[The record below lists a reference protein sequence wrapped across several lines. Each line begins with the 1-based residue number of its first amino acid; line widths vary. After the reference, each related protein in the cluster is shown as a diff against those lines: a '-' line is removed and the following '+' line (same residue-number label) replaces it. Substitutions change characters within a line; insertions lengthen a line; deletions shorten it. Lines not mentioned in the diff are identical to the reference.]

1 MVEGF
6 CPRDVGLGA
15 LFRSTEISYAA
26 RSQPAEQRMLVGF
39 PLDLALCHRRQGEV
53 PLLSVPP
60 LGMRLSLVGP
70 PLRGHLPTTIA
81 IAHGY
86 GYGKTRLFSQ
96 V

>member
-1 MVEGF
+1 MQRGSVLIKGAIQVVEWF

-39 PLDLALCHRRQGEV
+39 PLDLALRHRRQGEV
-53 PLLSVPP
+53 PLLSAPP
-60 LGMRLSLVGP
+60 IGLRLSLVGP
-70 PLRGHLPTTIA
+70 PHRGHLPTTLA
-81 IAHGY
+81 I
-86 GYGKTRLFSQ
+86 